1 MITPSALGRAAAAAA
16 AVLAIAA
23 CGAPAA
29 VDTAPRPEAAPSP
42 ERAAA
47 LVQPALVRVT
57 GTFTGRVHNGQG
69 GYANGGSPYT
79 LTFTCTGFGV
89 HPDGY
94 IATVGHCV
102 DANDVS
108 VREGFLQPAAE
119 EAVAGQTEVTLE
131 RMLEHGRSAWVIE
144 GPSSGSPVQSEIRV
158 SGIPGAPMDGVLA
171 RVVDDRP
178 IGQGDVALLKIDTTA
193 LPTVE
198 LAAGIA
204 LTAGTPVL
212 VAGFADNAG
221 DVVAPTARPTV
232 GNGTVT
238 GTLAEGGRPIHEID
252 ATGLEVGMSG
262 APAVDPSGRVL
273 GVTTLREDTTGV
285 LDLVVPISGFTDLL
299 GRNGVTA
306 ELGPRDRLYRESL
319 DHVAA
324 QEYTDAIDAV
334 DRLQREGPVHPRVV
348 QLRADAEAARAR
360 SGDASENRNTQAL
373 LWTGGGAGVLL
384 VVVVGALLLVRRR
397 RRRPAVVMGTPPMP
411 YPGAPWQGGPYPPG
425 PMGGPPHRHPYPP
438 PHPPMGP
445 PRAPMAARRPAP
457 DPFGGPTRPVVLR
470 PPAEG
475 VTTTIIVPDRAVP
488 PAAKPAE
495 APADGDA
502 APEGATVSIVV
513 PGAGAGE
520 AATPPAEHDDPPKD
534 EKDA

>member
-1 MITPSALGRAAAAAA
+1 MITASALGRAAAAAA

-29 VDTAPRPEAAPSP
+29 GDTAPQDVAASP
-42 ERAAA
+42 ERAIAT
-47 LVQPALVRVT
+47 VQPALVRVT
-57 GTFTGRVHNGQG
+57 GTFTGRVRDAEGRYAHG
-69 GYANGGSPYT
+69 GNPYT
-79 LTFTCTGFGV
+79 ITFSCTGFGV

-108 VREGFLQPAAE
+108 VRDGFIRPVAEQAA
-119 EAVAGQTEVTLE
+119 AGRSDVTVDQLVE
-131 RMLEHGRSAWVIE
+131 YGWSAWVVE
-144 GPSSGSPVQSEIRV
+144 GRVSGSPVESEIRV
-158 SGIPGAPMDGVLA
+158 SGIPGAPPDGVLA

-178 IGQGDVALLKIDTTA
+178 IGQGDVALLKIDTTV

-198 LAAGIA
+198 LAAGTA
-204 LTAGTPVL
+204 LTPGMPVL
-212 VAGFADNAG
+212 VAGFPDNAG
-221 DVVAPTARPTV
+221 DVVGPTTRPTV
-232 GNGTVT
+232 GNGTVI
-238 GTLAEGGRPIHEID
+238 GSLAEGGRPVHEID
-252 ATGLEVGMSG
+252 TGGLEVGMSG

-273 GVTTLREDTTGV
+273 GLTTLREDSTQR

-319 DHVAA
+319 DHFAA
-324 QEYTDAIDAV
+324 REYTDAIDAV
-334 DRLQREGPVHPRVV
+334 DRLQREGPVHPRVE

-360 SGDASENRNTQAL
+360 SGDASENRTTQAL
-373 LWTGGGAGVLL
+373 LWTGGAVGVLL
-384 VVVVGALLLVRRR
+384 VVVVGVLLLVRRR

-411 YPGAPWQGGPYPPG
+411 YPGAPWQGGQRPPG

-438 PHPPMGP
+438 PHPRMGP
-445 PRAPMAARRPAP
+445 PGAPMAARRPAP

-475 VTTTIIVPDRAVP
+475 ATTAIVVPDRAGP
-488 PAAKPAE
+488 PGAS
-495 APADGDA
+495 GDA
-502 APEGATVSIVV
+502 APEGATVSIVL
-513 PGAGAGE
+513 PRAGAGD
-520 AATPPAEHDDPPKD
+520 AATPPADHDDPPKD